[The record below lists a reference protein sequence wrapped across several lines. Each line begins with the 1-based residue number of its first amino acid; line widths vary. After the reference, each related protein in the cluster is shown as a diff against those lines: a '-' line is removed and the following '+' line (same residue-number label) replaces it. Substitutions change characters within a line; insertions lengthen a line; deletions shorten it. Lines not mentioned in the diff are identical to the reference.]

1 MKRLW
6 SRQVGC
12 AIVAAAA
19 AAALG
24 LAGCSAGAADGSRG
38 SGGST
43 AGAQE
48 DDSGE
53 QIDDAAIVQAPA
65 DLAGST
71 SLSIEAEF
79 TAVQESDE
87 ARLLAPG
94 VDLRITEVAQTDA
107 LSVEVVEDLGGEVQ
121 QTEDEAPVET
131 VHAADGHVFWI
142 ARYSS
147 DDPQWEPRGE
157 VPDSTATL
165 ALSGNEVADVFT
177 TSDGTMHRGTVVA
190 SLPADSG
197 PDAGVLQVETDEKFQ
212 ELSLL
217 DGTRVA
223 SDVEHI
229 YQVAG
234 HQVEV
239 TSAEEFEETFE
250 GLTGEQRLAGSVVGG
265 FVTPWLGRSDN
276 GQGWAGNGQMYLSV
290 ELEWAE
296 FESVSDDET
305 GIYVE
310 LADGTTV
317 RQHDPAS
324 YLSSPFRENPV
335 FLIPADSETVTVVL
349 EPQVT
354 VGIEDE
360 ALTWDGPA
368 AELSI
373 TAA

>member
-1 MKRLW
+1 MQRPW
-6 SRQVGC
+6 SRQVGSSVV
-12 AIVAAAA
+12 AIAA

-24 LAGCSAGAADGSRG
+24 LAGCSAGADGSRG
-38 SGGST
+38 N
-43 AGAQE
+43 AGPQ
-48 DDSGE
+48 DDTE
-53 QIDDAAIVQAPA
+53 QAETGQQLAQAPA
-65 DLAGST
+65 ALAGST
-71 SLSIEAEF
+71 TLSVEAEF
-79 TAVQESDE
+79 TPVDPSDT
-87 ARLLAPG
+87 AHLLAPG
-94 VDLRITEVAQTDA
+94 VDLRITDVAQTDT
-107 LSVEVVEDLGGEVQ
+107 LSVEVVEELGGEVEQ
-121 QTEDEAPVET
+121 PDDEEPVEA
-131 VHAADGHVFWI
+131 VQAADGHVFWV

-165 ALSGNEVADVFT
+165 ALAGNEVAEVFT
-177 TSDGTMHRGTVVA
+177 TSEGTMHRGTLVA
-190 SLPADSG
+190 SVPTGSG
-197 PDAGVLQVETDEKFQ
+197 ADAGILQVETDGKFQ
-212 ELSLL
+212 ALSLL
-217 DGTRVA
+217 DGSRVA

-229 YQVAG
+229 YQAAG

-239 TSAEEFEETFE
+239 TEAEVFEQTFE

-276 GQGWAGNGQMYLSV
+276 GQGWAGSGKIYLSV
-290 ELEWAE
+290 EVEWAE
-296 FESVSDDET
+296 FEAVSSDET

-317 RQHDPAS
+317 RQHDPAP

-335 FLIPADSETVTVVL
+335 FLIPADAETVRVVL
-349 EPQVT
+349 EPKVT

>member
-1 MKRLW
+1 
-6 SRQVGC
+6 
-12 AIVAAAA
+12 
-19 AAALG
+19 
-24 LAGCSAGAADGSRG
+24 
-38 SGGST
+38 
-43 AGAQE
+43 
-48 DDSGE
+48 
-53 QIDDAAIVQAPA
+53 
-65 DLAGST
+65 
-71 SLSIEAEF
+71 
-79 TAVQESDE
+79 
-87 ARLLAPG
+87 
-94 VDLRITEVAQTDA
+94 
-107 LSVEVVEDLGGEVQ
+107 
-121 QTEDEAPVET
+121 
-131 VHAADGHVFWI
+131 
-142 ARYSS
+142 
-147 DDPQWEPRGE
+147 
-157 VPDSTATL
+157 
-165 ALSGNEVADVFT
+165 
-177 TSDGTMHRGTVVA
+177 
-190 SLPADSG
+190 
-197 PDAGVLQVETDEKFQ
+197 
-212 ELSLL
+212 
-217 DGTRVA
+217 
-223 SDVEHI
+223 
-229 YQVAG
+229 
-234 HQVEV
+234 
-239 TSAEEFEETFE
+239 AEEFEETFE

-373 TAA
+373 TAASAYPPARPRALRSRESSARACDGSTARAVSRTRSAADRGGSTR

>member
-1 MKRLW
+1 M
-6 SRQVGC
+6 
-12 AIVAAAA
+12 VAVAA

-38 SGGST
+38 SGGSA

-53 QIDDAAIVQAPA
+53 QVDDAAIVQAPA

-71 SLSIEAEF
+71 SLPIEAEF
-79 TAVQESDE
+79 TPVEENDE

-107 LSVEVVEDLGGEVQ
+107 LSVEVVEDLGGEVE
-121 QTEDEAPVET
+121 QTEDEAPVEM
-131 VHAADGHVFWI
+131 VQAADGHVFWI
-142 ARYSS
+142 ARYTS

-157 VPDSTATL
+157 IPDSTATL

-197 PDAGVLQVETDEKFQ
+197 ADTGVLQVETDEKFQ
-212 ELSLL
+212 ALSLL
-217 DGTRVA
+217 DGTRVS

-250 GLTGEQRLAGSVVGG
+250 GFTGQQQRIAGSVVGG
-265 FVTPWLGRSDN
+265 FVTPWLGRSNN
-276 GQGWAGNGQMYLSV
+276 GQGWAGSGQVYLSV

-317 RQHDPAS
+317 RQHDPSS

-335 FLIPADSETVTVVL
+335 FLIPADSEAVTVVL
-349 EPQVT
+349 EPKVSVALQS
-354 VGIEDE
+354 ED
-360 ALTWDGPA
+360 LTWDGPS

-373 TAA
+373 TAG